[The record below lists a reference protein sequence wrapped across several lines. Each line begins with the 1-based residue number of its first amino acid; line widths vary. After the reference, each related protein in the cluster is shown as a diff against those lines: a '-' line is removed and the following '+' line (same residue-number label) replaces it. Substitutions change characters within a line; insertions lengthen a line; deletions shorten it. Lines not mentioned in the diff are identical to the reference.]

1 MLAGASLLLS
11 FVLHVLNT
19 DGCSVSG
26 SLVIG
31 HTVHPAQVV
40 SGLPLRQLSLPALPQ
55 EMQPRLWRERDQ
67 VGAKCWLGRD
77 TRVFRKENNWKPLQS
92 IV

>member
-1 MLAGASLLLS
+1 MLAGASLLLI
-11 FVLHVLNT
+11 FVLRVLNT